1 MTFVLFEDLS
11 NIPPM
16 SKWID
21 WSALVGYCG
30 LIFWLSAQETL
41 PVPQV
46 FNFQDK
52 LIHAGAYFTMGA
64 FCWRAFRHLGLQS
77 GHLALLSILFC
88 SVYGLSDEWHQSFV
102 PGRSSSGWDWLADTV
117 GACLAAGLLQKL
129 QLSKRI

>member
-1 MTFVLFEDLS
+1 MTK
-11 NIPPM
+11 I
-16 SKWID
+16 ID

-52 LIHAGAYFTMGA
+52 LIHAAAYYVMGV
-64 FCWRAFRHLGLQS
+64 FSWRAFRYLGMQAR
-77 GHLALLSILFC
+77 HLALLSILFC
-88 SVYGLSDEWHQSFV
+88 SFYGVSDEWHQSFV
-102 PGRSSSGWDWLADTV
+102 TGRSSSVWDWLADTL
-117 GACLAAGLLQKL
+117 GACLAAGSIQKL